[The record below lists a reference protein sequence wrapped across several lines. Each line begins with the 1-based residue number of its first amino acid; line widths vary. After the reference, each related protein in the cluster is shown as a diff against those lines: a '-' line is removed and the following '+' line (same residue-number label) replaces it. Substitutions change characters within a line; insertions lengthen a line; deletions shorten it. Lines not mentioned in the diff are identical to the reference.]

1 MIYDDVN
8 FSVFENKRQNQFSI
22 ELTTIDFLNKNQS
35 NIKNLIAESIKL
47 LIKQLILL
55 HHPDIEKM
63 INECIHHPDT
73 KKLIEDIVK
82 DKINE
87 LAHKFV
93 QDIFEGKAK

>member
-1 MIYDDVN
+1 
-8 FSVFENKRQNQFSI
+8 
-22 ELTTIDFLNKNQS
+22 
-35 NIKNLIAESIKL
+35 
-47 LIKQLILL
+47 
-55 HHPDIEKM
+55 M